1 MSQDLFSFQQF
12 LIGLLRQSSSHQ
24 SIWDSVEISRVLH
37 QITGLEFCVTP
48 APSASGTSTTENTA
62 RKSPDVSASTA
73 HHISTTTQHLQQETT
88 SHVSDQ
94 ATKSPDKS
102 ASTAHHISA
111 TTEHLQQE
119 TTSHVSDKLGKSL
132 NDDDNSSFHSCFD
145 DLHQSRGIFDE
156 DDMDRFPPNSCVYT
170 VNDPSFKPSWSWVPY
185 SHKKNRTYLRCL
197 GVYICPMDGCK
208 HICNAVLSNGNRKKD
223 SVPKPRG
230 SGFCFTHKCPLT
242 HVLCG
247 VECTLIRTSSSTEV
261 KQNGSHRHPR
271 PHEIKVSK
279 KAVKRL
285 QDIVR
290 VNSEAKPIQVMLGTP
305 TRESARSIHPS
316 LGNLSRLSYMMNKF
330 KSSSRSLDLEGILSI
345 QQELGVEFINVCDLI
360 KGVVVLQFPAMKMI
374 IQNNHLYA
382 LQTDTLEGWILQG
395 KTESFKWNAHV
406 TSVHSDTI
414 GRHVPVL
421 ISLTRS
427 RTSTDY
433 KIHFDHLFKSMECQS
448 LDQFLERFPGN
459 ISDFSASEQAG
470 FRTSL
475 MDLATSMGH
484 ETVNVDKLMQ
494 RTYKFCE
501 VSARVWPLACK

>member
-1 MSQDLFSFQQF
+1 
-12 LIGLLRQSSSHQ
+12 
-24 SIWDSVEISRVLH
+24 
-37 QITGLEFCVTP
+37 
-48 APSASGTSTTENTA
+48 
-62 RKSPDVSASTA
+62 
-73 HHISTTTQHLQQETT
+73 
-88 SHVSDQ
+88 
-94 ATKSPDKS
+94 
-102 ASTAHHISA
+102 
-111 TTEHLQQE
+111 
-119 TTSHVSDKLGKSL
+119 
-132 NDDDNSSFHSCFD
+132 
-145 DLHQSRGIFDE
+145 
-156 DDMDRFPPNSCVYT
+156 
-170 VNDPSFKPSWSWVPY
+170 
-185 SHKKNRTYLRCL
+185 
-197 GVYICPMDGCK
+197 
-208 HICNAVLSNGNRKKD
+208 
-223 SVPKPRG
+223 
-230 SGFCFTHKCPLT
+230 
-242 HVLCG
+242 
-247 VECTLIRTSSSTEV
+247 
-261 KQNGSHRHPR
+261 
-271 PHEIKVSK
+271 
-279 KAVKRL
+279 
-285 QDIVR
+285 
-290 VNSEAKPIQVMLGTP
+290 
-305 TRESARSIHPS
+305 
-316 LGNLSRLSYMMNKF
+316 MMNKF

-374 IQNNHLYA
+374 IQNNRLYA

-421 ISLTRS
+421 ILLTRS

-494 RTYKFCE
+494 RTYKFCK